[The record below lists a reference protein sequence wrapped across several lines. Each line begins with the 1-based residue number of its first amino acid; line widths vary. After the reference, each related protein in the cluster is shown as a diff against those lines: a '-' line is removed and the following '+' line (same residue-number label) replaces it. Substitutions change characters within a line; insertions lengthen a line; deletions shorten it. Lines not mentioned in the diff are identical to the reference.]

1 MPTVHAGCIA
11 PKNDSGSLESA
22 LKKFNLARQNLEQKT
37 DMAIEIKVP
46 SPGESITQVQLA
58 KWLVGDGEQVEKDQ
72 EIVEIDS
79 DKASFPVASPE
90 DGIIRIKAAEGDT
103 IAVGAVIAIVEPGA
117 AGATAAKPAT
127 AKAAPAALAE
137 GPKAVK
143 PAAVP
148 AETEKLHASPLARK
162 IIEEKG
168 VSIPDI
174 SKAFEGKKITRSD
187 VEDFVRNR
195 KPGTPSSAFSG
206 LRKEDRKKLTTL
218 RLKLAERLVAVK
230 NQTAMLTTFNE
241 VNMTAAL
248 KLKDTYSEVFKQKY
262 GVGIGLMSLFTKAV
276 TIALQDF
283 PQVNSMID
291 GDELVSPRYVDVG
304 IAVSAPK
311 GLVVPVIRNAQS
323 LSLAE
328 IEIRVKEYAIKA
340 RDGKLTIDDMKGGTF
355 TITNGG
361 VFGSLMS
368 TPILNPPQSAILGM
382 HKIMDRPVAVERQVV
397 VAPMMYIALSYDH
410 RVIDGKESVG
420 FLVKVKELVEDPLKM
435 LTMGEDPVTL
445 LLDL

>member
-1 MPTVHAGCIA
+1 
-11 PKNDSGSLESA
+11 
-22 LKKFNLARQNLEQKT
+22 
-37 DMAIEIKVP
+37 MAIEIKVP

-58 KWLVGDGEQVEKDQ
+58 KWLVAEGEQVEKDQ
-72 EIVEIDS
+72 EVVEIDS
-79 DKASFPVASPE
+79 DKASFPVAAPE
-90 DGIIRIKAAEGDT
+90 DGIIRLKAAEGDDV
-103 IAVGAVIAIVEPGA
+103 AVGAVIAIIEPSA
-117 AGATAAKPAT
+117 ASGKQPKKPEDAR
-127 AKAAPAALAE
+127 
-137 GPKAVK
+137 PKQNTPPVN
-143 PAAVP
+143 PG
-148 AETEKLHASPLARK
+148 ELNKLHASPLARK

-168 VSIPDI
+168 VNAPEI
-174 SKAFEGKKITRSD
+174 SKAFPGKKITRSD
-187 VEDFVRNR
+187 VEDFVKGR
-195 KPGTPSSAFSG
+195 KTAVLPSAFGNS
-206 LRKEDRKKLTTL
+206 RKEERKKLTTL

-241 VNMTAAL
+241 INMTATL

-262 GVGIGLMSLFTKAV
+262 GVGIGLMSMFAKAV

-291 GDELVSPRYVDVG
+291 GDELLSPKYVDIG

-311 GLVVPVIRNAQS
+311 GLVVPVIRNAES
-323 LSLAE
+323 LSLASLE
-328 IEIRVKEYAIKA
+328 KKVKEYAVKA
-340 RDGKLTIDDMKGGTF
+340 RENKLTIDEMKGGTF

-382 HKIMDRPVAVERQVV
+382 HKIMDRPVAIDRQVV

-410 RVIDGKESVG
+410 RVIDGRESVG
-420 FLVKVKELVEDPLKM
+420 FLIKVKELIEDPLKM
-435 LTMGEDPVTL
+435 LAIGEDPLTH